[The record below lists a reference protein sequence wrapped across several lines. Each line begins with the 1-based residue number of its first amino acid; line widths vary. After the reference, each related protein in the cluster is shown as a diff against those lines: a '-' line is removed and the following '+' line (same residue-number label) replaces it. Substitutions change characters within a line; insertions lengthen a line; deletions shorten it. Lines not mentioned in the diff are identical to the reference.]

1 MGQFAQGF
9 KAEAELQGL
18 GREKCVLARMLWR
31 LPKGGGS
38 WTGQMSAEESVGE
51 EMGPGQ
57 PRVGHI
63 ELFVSLSVFK
73 SAVSI

>member
-31 LPKGGGS
+31 LPRGGGS
-38 WTGQMSAEESVGE
+38 WTGQMSAE

-63 ELFVSLSVFK
+63 ELFVSLPVFK
-73 SAVSI
+73 YAVSI